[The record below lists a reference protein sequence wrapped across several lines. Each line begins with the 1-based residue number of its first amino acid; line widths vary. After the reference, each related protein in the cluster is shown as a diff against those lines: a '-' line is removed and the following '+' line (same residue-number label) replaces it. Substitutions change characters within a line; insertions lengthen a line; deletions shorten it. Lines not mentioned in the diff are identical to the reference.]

1 MSLSSDNVALT
12 MPVQPAN
19 SNGGSNGGF
28 GWGGDWMSFI
38 VLFLIFGLF
47 GG

>member
-1 MSLSSDNVALT
+1 MSLSSDNVAVT
-12 MPVQPAN
+12 MPVVPAN
-19 SNGGSNGGF
+19 TSNGGSGM